1 MMAFFVSPSLR
12 RGFLVSAFGMP
23 VRHNHDSR
31 HIFCTKKPDWSKITE
46 KQAAYMKSSVKVR
59 DSILDSA
66 SWLFDRFGYE
76 KTSVDEIA
84 RRAHRAKT
92 SVYYYFDGKLS
103 IFKAVLQKEFD
114 DVRAGLEDVRARYS
128 EDIKGQLVK
137 YLTLRMSLLH
147 SAKVYVQY
155 MNSPYIYG
163 NNEISEVVDASR
175 ADFDRWEKDY
185 FMSLCR
191 DGQKMGPLS
200 ESVEP
205 EAFAKLLEV
214 LLKGIEIQFFHSG
227 DYESMRITYET
238 MVELLVSR
246 TTK

>member
-1 MMAFFVSPSLR
+1 MA
-12 RGFLVSAFGMP
+12 
-23 VRHNHDSR
+23 
-31 HIFCTKKPDWSKITE
+31 E